1 MSKNYFFIGVVAT
14 TLLVAVFQPV
24 VAGPFGLEMGMQRS
38 DLPDQGK
45 EITPFKIQVTEV
57 PKKHSYFKSYVLK
70 FGPKRGLCYIK
81 AVGKDIKTDEYGTE
95 LKKAFSN
102 MEFKLQ
108 GIYGQYK
115 QADILRTD
123 SSSDDA
129 DEWMESLKDGE
140 RILAAYW
147 DNGKGS
153 AMKGSLASVI
163 LAAQGA
169 SEEVGYLVIDYKF
182 DNYAQCESE
191 ISTLEDDVL

>member
-1 MSKNYFFIGVVAT
+1 MTKNYFFNAVVAT
-14 TLLVAVFQPV
+14 ALLTAVIQPV

-38 DLPDQGK
+38 DLPNQGK
-45 EITPFKIQVTEV
+45 EITPFKIQVTDV
-57 PKKHSYFKSYVLK
+57 PKKHSSFKSYVLK

-81 AVGKDIKTDEYGTE
+81 AMGKDIKTDEYGKE
-95 LKKAFSN
+95 LQKAFSN

-129 DEWMESLKDGE
+129 DEWMESLMDGE
-140 RILAAYW
+140 RILHAYW

-153 AMKGSLASVI
+153 AMKGNLASVT
-163 LAAQGA
+163 LAAQAA